1 GVFLKLQSQSTMLD
15 LVGKIEDLDTDFF
28 DSIVSTHESGLKV
41 LLGPQRPEYA
51 EDVETVPAA
60 VSRMIEK
67 IAGSYDFVVVDCS
80 SRLDE
85 QFLTLT
91 DIASKII
98 LVCTPTLASVKNS
111 RFVLD
116 LFDKM
121 NYAPEK
127 TLFVLNK
134 VEDERARDRVT
145 IPTETIEKYIKRQVT
160 AKIPAGEQMI
170 LSAVNKGIPVIASK
184 DRTKSPVKELIG
196 LADQVYTMLMGGAQN
211 DDAVEADDKKKAP
224 KIGFGRR

>member
-1 GVFLKLQSQSTMLD
+1 ML
-15 LVGKIEDLDTDFF
+15 V
-28 DSIVSTHESGLKV
+28 
-41 LLGPQRPEYA
+41 A
-51 EDVETVPAA
+51 
-60 VSRMIEK
+60 
-67 IAGSYDFVVVDCS
+67 
-80 SRLDE
+80 
-85 QFLTLT
+85 
-91 DIASKII
+91 
-98 LVCTPTLASVKNS
+98 TPTLASVKNS

-145 IPTETIEKYIKRQVT
+145 IPTETIEKYIKRQAI
-160 AKIPAGEQMI
+160 AKIPIGEQMI

-184 DRTKSPVKELIG
+184 ERTKSPVKELISF
-196 LADQVYTMLMGGAQN
+196 AEQMYIMLMGGPADQDAQEN
-211 DDAVEADDKKKAP
+211 DDKKKSS